1 MDKWS
6 SKQLY
11 LRHHSQVETLKCVPV
26 LMFGVHSITRLLPIL
41 CMLCADMLVTINLQD
56 GTTALF
62 VASQEGHCSIVE
74 RLIEAGASLDLQR
87 NVSYSNTVYK

>member
-6 SKQLY
+6 SKQLC

-26 LMFGVHSITRLLPIL
+26 LMFGVHSITSLLPIA
-41 CMLCADMLVTINLQD
+41 CMLCADMTVAINLQD
-56 GTTALF
+56 GTTALM
-62 VASQEGHCSIVE
+62 AACHQGHCSIVE
-74 RLIEAGASLDLQR
+74 RLIEAGASLDVQR